1 MPQGFGNVSGFKT
14 LDSAF
19 SSNNSQNNFKRKTNT
34 FNSSEGNPI
43 SKPSVLNKPSVNI
56 APMPD
61 FKPSP
66 NNLLQV
72 GQTVYH
78 EKFGKGKLTILEG
91 NGDNSFATID
101 FEQLGQKKIMLK
113 FAKLMVVEE

>member
-1 MPQGFGNVSGFKT
+1 VSGFKT

-19 SSNNSQNNFKRKTNT
+19 GNNNNNRNNFQRKTEKP
-34 FNSSEGNPI
+34 FEGNSI
-43 SKPSVLNKPSVNI
+43 SKPSVLSKPVVNI
-56 APMPD
+56 APMPN
-61 FKPSP
+61 FKASS

-113 FAKLMVVEE
+113 FAKLMIEE